1 MEAPL
6 SLRVVATAP
15 PKTSIRTSGATVAVA
30 AIVTVMVLPPGK
42 PPIQLSSM
50 TMETKFNAKV
60 SMKGKRLSVQNDLR
74 RFKIFSNQS
83 ALESLA
89 LIPLQGPLKTMLQ
102 ITMVPLINN
111 WTKRG
116 VPIPLPDGMDFVEE
130 VVEYHNG
137 YIVIG
142 ANLHF
147 SLGLRDMIGNSM

>member
-1 MEAPL
+1 M
-6 SLRVVATAP
+6 
-15 PKTSIRTSGATVAVA
+15 
-30 AIVTVMVLPPGK
+30 
-42 PPIQLSSM
+42 
-50 TMETKFNAKV
+50 
-60 SMKGKRLSVQNDLR
+60 
-74 RFKIFSNQS
+74 
-83 ALESLA
+83 
-89 LIPLQGPLKTMLQ
+89 IPLQGPLKTMLQ